1 MWPGCQICG
10 KPAKTINSEYW
21 RGTYCDGKPM
31 EYPSIKKPHTRKK
44 LTREMIKARRK
55 KGRRK
60 GNR

>member
-10 KPAKTINSEYW
+10 KPTKTINSEYCQ
-21 RGTYCDGKPM
+21 GAYCDSKPM
-31 EYPSIKKPHTRKK
+31 EYPSVKRLHTKKK

-55 KGRRK
+55 RGRRK